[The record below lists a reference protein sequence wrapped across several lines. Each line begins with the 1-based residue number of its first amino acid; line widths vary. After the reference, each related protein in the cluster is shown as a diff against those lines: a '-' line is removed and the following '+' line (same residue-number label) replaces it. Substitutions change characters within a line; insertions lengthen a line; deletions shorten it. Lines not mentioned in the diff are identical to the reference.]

1 MFFAMQCRQAFDMF
15 GSERLRRWWIQ
26 FRTIRDQ
33 TLNMPGGPT
42 RLPLPDVRPKF
53 LGAIFTRVG
62 FPGAVRPS
70 AQFWEL
76 GQICLCISTS
86 VMPTLMELNLAL
98 PPEQYEAI
106 RAAIAATPDQMPAG
120 APAAV
125 NGVAA
130 YIIDYHRLQHMAL
143 EASVPVPYLQ
153 PHLMW
158 RFNTAAFEQYTLA
171 LQQDLAAP
179 PPPAN
184 LLYMPLHLKDRHQ
197 QMAKSLR
204 IRWQFE
210 HLAHIIMALPQEAH

>member
-1 MFFAMQCRQAFDMF
+1 MQCRQAFDNF
-15 GSERLRRWWIQ
+15 GSDQLRRWWIQ
-26 FRTIRDQ
+26 FRNIRDQ
-33 TLNMPGGPT
+33 TLNMAGGPT
-42 RLPLPDVRPKF
+42 RYPLPDVRPKF
-53 LGAIFTRVG
+53 LGAIFIRIRY
-62 FPGAVRPS
+62 PGAVQPI
-70 AQFWEL
+70 AQLWEL
-76 GQICLCISTS
+76 GQICACISNR

-98 PPEQYEAI
+98 PPEQYEAS
-106 RAAIAATPDQMPAG
+106 RAAIAAAPDQMPAG

-130 YIIDYHRLQHMAL
+130 YLIDYHRLQQMAL

-153 PHLMW
+153 PHMMW
-158 RFNTAAFEQYTLA
+158 RFNTAAFEQYMLA

-184 LLYMPLHLKDRHQ
+184 MIYMPLQVQDQEQ

-210 HLAHIIMALPQEAH
+210 HLAQIIMALPQEAH